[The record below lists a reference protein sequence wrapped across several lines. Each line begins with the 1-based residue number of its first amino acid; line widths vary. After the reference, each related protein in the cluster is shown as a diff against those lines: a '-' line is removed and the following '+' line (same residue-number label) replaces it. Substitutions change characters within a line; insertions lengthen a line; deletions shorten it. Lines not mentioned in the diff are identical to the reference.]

1 MGVEKLEKKP
11 SAESSNVQSFTSPQ
25 KIMIGGDSM
34 TAEEICKSVDA
45 RIRPQAV
52 VLAEQMLFMAEKLDQ
67 TREDLTYQ
75 PIAIPYDNGGGQT
88 GIRENPVFAAY
99 EKLLSSYTKTISAL
113 SAMIGE
119 KGEAEQSA
127 LADLRSRFKVV
138 AGG

>member
-1 MGVEKLEKKP
+1 
-11 SAESSNVQSFTSPQ
+11 
-25 KIMIGGDSM
+25 M
-34 TAEEICKSVDA
+34 TAEEICKNVDV

-99 EKLLSSYTKTISAL
+99 EKLLSSYTKTINAL

-119 KGEAEQSA
+119 KSEAEQSA